1 MTPRFGI
8 GHGVTEKDI
17 EAMDQWRTKVDF
29 NENKVADNTQ
39 LKLPQLQSK

>member
-17 EAMDQWRTKVDF
+17 EAMDQWRTRSILMK
-29 NENKVADNTQ
+29 T
-39 LKLPQLQSK
+39 KLPITPN